1 MNTIDGAGDEYATG
15 EDYQADQL
23 QPEDTLENKELD
35 DVLDRGYSPPDRR
48 PHGHPEHE
56 NLSERLSDEE
66 PDVFADEDDTDPDYP
81 SGDEVGDRRAGRLVA
96 PDEGT
101 ATDVDAQLLAS
112 DAGVD
117 GAGASAEEA
126 AMHVIDDDQ

>member
-1 MNTIDGAGDEYATG
+1 MNDETDDDGDFVTE
-15 EDYQADQL
+15 QL
-23 QPEDTLENKELD
+23 QPEDTLEDKELS

-48 PHGHPEHE
+48 PHAHPEHE

-66 PDVFADEDDTDPDYP
+66 PDVFDDVDAERDPDYP
-81 SGDEVGDRRAGRLVA
+81 SGDEIGDRRAGRLVA
-96 PDEGT
+96 PDLGT
-101 ATDVDAQLLAS
+101 ERDVDAQMLAS

-126 AMHVIDDDQ
+126 AIHVIDDDQ